1 MRKYNGHFSSLL
13 DTCTWGVVVPSATP
27 DFAATMLNLI
37 GAEVS
42 VTAGWL
48 PSGHVL

>member
-1 MRKYNGHFSSLL
+1 MRKYDAHFSSLL
-13 DTCTWGVVVPSATP
+13 NTCTWGVPFATP

-37 GAEVS
+37 RTEVS

-48 PSGHVL
+48 PSSHVL